1 MEIKENTVV
10 KGDCLYVLPK
20 IAPDSVD
27 LIYLDPPFFTDK
39 VHKGISRDSLEV
51 LSFKDVWDS
60 SFEYSQYMFE
70 RILHCKK
77 ILKNTGSIFV
87 HCDRNSS
94 YILRHILNVVFGEDN
109 FQSEIIWT
117 YKRWSNAKKGL
128 LNQHQNILFFS
139 KTSDFKWNEKYVEY
153 SPTTNVDQIL
163 QKRERDGNGQTR
175 YARDKEGNVIY
186 GEAKKG
192 VPLGD
197 VWDIPFLNPRAKER
211 TGYPTQKPLV
221 LLERI
226 LNLATDVGDLVVDP
240 FCGSGTTLVASKIL
254 GRNYIGIDQ
263 SDDAITISQS
273 RLSKPVKTMSKVL
286 ENGADSFLSKDPWVD
301 SYLNVF
307 EHSKVHRN
315 MGLDALL
322 KGCTDNI
329 FLKVQKKNETL
340 IESYNLMYRALK
352 RRKNSKGILI
362 QTKTSDELFEE
373 MDLLPKDI
381 DIQILKM

>member
-10 KGDCLYVLPK
+10 KGDCLHILPK
-20 IAPDSVD
+20 IASDSVD

-39 VHKGISRDSLEV
+39 VHKGISRDNSEV
-51 LSFKDVWDS
+51 LSFKDIWDS

-77 ILKNTGSIFV
+77 LLKDTGSIFV

-139 KTSDFKWNEKYVEY
+139 KTSNFKWNEKYVEY

-163 QKRERDGNGQTR
+163 QKRERDVNGQTR
-175 YARDKEGNVIY
+175 YARDSEGNVIY

-254 GRNYIGIDQ
+254 GRNYIGIDL
-263 SDDAITISQS
+263 SDDAITISQN
-273 RLSKPVKTMSKVL
+273 RLAKPVKTMSKVL
-286 ENGADSFLSKDPWVD
+286 ENGADSYLSKDPWVD
-301 SYLNVF
+301 SHLSVF

-322 KGCTDNI
+322 KGCADNV

-362 QTKTSDELFEE
+362 QTSNELFKETN
-373 MDLLPKDI
+373 LHSNDI